1 MDLNTM
7 RTIVRRDLKDEDSG
21 NYRWSDDELDRHIAH
36 AVKEFSEAAPLPAKA
51 TLPTT
56 AGSRVIDISSL
67 TDRVM
72 VEAVEYP
79 IDKFPPYYQ
88 RFALWGH
95 ALTLFS
101 DEVPDGSNCN
111 VYYGMLHTL
120 DADGATIPTKHED
133 LIATGAEG
141 YAAVEWASYAINR
154 VNVGGI
160 GTPKEFLGWG
170 NERLKQFRNELKRLG
185 RRNRVRIRQLYQP
198 YNFPVSKATDYGP

>member
-1 MDLNTM
+1 M
-7 RTIVRRDLKDEDSG
+7 RSIVRRELKDEDAG
-21 NYRWSDDELDRHIAH
+21 NYRWSDDELNRHIAH
-36 AVKEFSEAAPLPAKA
+36 AVKEFSEAVPLPTKA

-56 AGSRVIDISSL
+56 PGSRVIDISPL

-79 IDKFPPYYQ
+79 VEQFPPGYQ

-101 DEVPDGSNCN
+101 DEAPDGSNCN

-120 DADGATIPTKHED
+120 DAEGSTIPTKHED

-141 YAAVEWASYAINR
+141 YAAVEWANYAINR
-154 VNVGGI
+154 VSVGGTT
-160 GTPKEFLGWG
+160 TPREFLNWG
-170 NERLKQFRNELKRLG
+170 NQRLKQFRNELKRLG
-185 RRNRVRIRQLYQP
+185 RRNQVRIRQLYR
-198 YNFPVSKATDYGP
+198 V

>member
-7 RTIVRRDLKDEDSG
+7 RSIVRRELKDEDAG
-21 NYRWSDDELDRHIAH
+21 NYRWSDDELDRHIAR
-36 AVKEFSEAAPLPAKA
+36 AVKEFSEAVPLPAKA

-56 AGSRVIDISSL
+56 PGSRVIDISPL

-79 IDKFPPYYQ
+79 VEQFPPGYQ

-101 DEVPDGSNCN
+101 DEAPDGSNCN

-120 DADGATIPTKHED
+120 DAEGSTIPTKHED

-141 YAAVEWASYAINR
+141 YAAVEWANYAINR
-154 VNVGGI
+154 VSVGGTT
-160 GTPKEFLGWG
+160 TPREFLNWG
-170 NERLKQFRNELKRLG
+170 NQRLKQFRNELKRLG
-185 RRNRVRIRQLYQP
+185 RRNQVRIRQLYR
-198 YNFPVSKATDYGP
+198 V

>member
-7 RTIVRRDLKDEDSG
+7 RNIVRRDLKDEDSE

-36 AVKEFSEAAPLPAKA
+36 AVKDFSEAVPLPAKA

-56 AGSRVIDISSL
+56 PNSRVIDISAL

-79 IDKFPPYYQ
+79 LEQFPPCYQ

-95 ALTLFS
+95 ALTLFGE
-101 DEVPDGSNCN
+101 EVPNGENCS

-120 DADGATIPTKHED
+120 DSQGSTIHAKHED
-133 LIATGAEG
+133 LVATGAEG
-141 YAAVEWASYAINR
+141 YAAVEWANYAINR
-154 VNVGGI
+154 VSVGGST
-160 GTPKEFLGWG
+160 TPGEFLNWG
-170 NERLKQFRNELKRLG
+170 NDKLKQFRSELKRLG
-185 RRNRVRIRQLYQP
+185 RRNKARIRQLYR
-198 YNFPVSKATDYGP
+198 T

>member
-7 RTIVRRDLKDEDSG
+7 RSIVRRDLKDEDPA
-21 NYRWSDDELDRHIAH
+21 NYRWSNDELDRHIAH
-36 AVKEFSEAAPLPAKA
+36 AVKEFSEAVPLPAKA

-56 AGSRVIDISSL
+56 AGSRVIDISPL

-72 VEAVEYP
+72 VEAAEYP
-79 IDKFPPYYQ
+79 VDKFPPCYQ
-88 RFALWGH
+88 KFALWGH

-101 DEVPDGSNCN
+101 DEVPDGSDCN

-120 DADGATIPTKHED
+120 DAEGATIPTKHED

-154 VNVGGI
+154 VSVGGTT
-160 GTPKEFLGWG
+160 TPREFLTWG
-170 NERLKQFRNELKRLG
+170 NDRLKQFRSELKRLG
-185 RRNRVRIRQLYQP
+185 RRNRVRIRQLYQQ
-198 YNFPVSKATDYGP
+198 